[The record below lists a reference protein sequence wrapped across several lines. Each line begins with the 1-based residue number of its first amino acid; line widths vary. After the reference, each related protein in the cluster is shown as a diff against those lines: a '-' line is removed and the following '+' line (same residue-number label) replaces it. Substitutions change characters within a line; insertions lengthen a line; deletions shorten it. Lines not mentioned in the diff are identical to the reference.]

1 MTTTIVGYGIG
12 RGIALGPAIVQEES
26 RQVVPRYYITADKV
40 AAEAERLTRAFEDV
54 DVHLTDLKR
63 KLKVLPNRDPYLILE
78 AHQALLKDRSFR
90 DASIERVQR
99 QRVNAE
105 WSLEQT
111 IRDIRQVFESVGDD
125 YIRQRLDDI
134 LNLRDL
140 VAERLLA
147 EIPTGVT
154 QPTTVLENA
163 ILVASDLTP
172 HATLQAIRSGVRGLA
187 LEGGSANGHA
197 AIIARS
203 MGVPM
208 IVGAVGLLSHAVAG
222 QQLALDAR
230 SGEIFI
236 APAADTVRRITE
248 QSIRELQQA
257 GAVWHA
263 AAGPALLRDGT
274 IIAVLGNVDLPEE
287 LGDGKLDAIDGIGLF
302 RTEIPFLGMVEP
314 TEDELESQYSAM
326 LSTAADRSV
335 VFRVLDL
342 GGDKTPGAGAG
353 YGPLGLRGIRH
364 LFANED
370 LFRRQLRAILRASV
384 RAAVSDH
391 GADRD
396 ILLLLPMLTSAHEV
410 RRARSVIE
418 RVAASL
424 NVPMRRIKIGAMIE
438 TPAAALV
445 VDQIR
450 READYLSIG
459 SNDLIQYVLAVDR
472 NDPDVA
478 DIFDPLH
485 PAVLRLLRSIVDAAA
500 DTPLTVC
507 GEIAADLRLVPLLIG
522 MGVRSLSMPVPYVP
536 TIKPALR
543 AYGVKEC
550 KTLLKNCL
558 EADSAAEL
566 KALVEVFVRSHAV
579 SS

>member
-1 MTTTIVGYGIG
+1 MTATLTGHGIG
-12 RGIALGPAIVQEES
+12 RGIALGPAIIQDQS
-26 RQVVPRYYITADKV
+26 RQVVPRYYIPAELVT
-40 AAEAERLTRAFEDV
+40 AEAERLTHAFDEV
-54 DVHLTDLKR
+54 DAHLTDLKR
-63 KLKVLPNRDPYLILE
+63 KLRVLPNRDPYLILE
-78 AHQALLKDRSFR
+78 AHQALLRDRSFR
-90 DASIERVQR
+90 DVAIDRVRR

-140 VAERLLA
+140 VAERLVQHPA
-147 EIPTGVT
+147 DQAPASAV
-154 QPTTVLENA
+154 TTVLENA

-172 HATLQAIRSGVRGLA
+172 HATLQAIRSGVRGIV
-187 LEGGSANGHA
+187 LEGGSTNGHA

-203 MGVPM
+203 MGIPM
-208 IVGAVGLLSHAVAG
+208 VVGVAGLLEQTMAG

-230 SGEIFI
+230 SGEVFV
-236 APAADTVRRITE
+236 APAAETVQRITE
-248 QSIRELQQA
+248 QSAREMQQA
-257 GAVWHA
+257 GAVWLA

-274 IIAVLGNVDLPEE
+274 IVAVLGNVDLPEE
-287 LGDGKLDAIDGIGLF
+287 VAAGRLDAIDGIGLF
-302 RTEIPFLGMVEP
+302 RTEIPFLGLDEP
-314 TEDELESQYSAM
+314 SEDELEQQYLAM
-326 LSTAADRSV
+326 ITAATDKSV

-342 GGDKTPGAGAG
+342 GGDKTPDGGG

-370 LFRRQLRAILRASV
+370 LFRRQLRAILRAFV
-384 RAAVSDH
+384 RGPRAH
-391 GADRD
+391 GELRE
-396 ILLLLPMLTSAHEV
+396 IPILLPMLTSAAEV
-410 RRARSVIE
+410 RRARTVIE

-424 NVPMRRIKIGAMIE
+424 AVPMQRVRIGAMIE
-438 TPAAALV
+438 TPAAAMV

-450 READYLSIG
+450 READFLSIG

-472 NDPDVA
+472 NDPAVA

-485 PAVLRLLRSIVDAAA
+485 PAVLRILQSIVDSAG

-543 AYGVKEC
+543 NYSVREC
-550 KTLLKNCL
+550 KALLKNCL
-558 EADSAAEL
+558 ESRSAAEL
-566 KALVEVFVRSHAV
+566 GALVEVFVRSHT
-579 SS
+579 S